1 MATPLKSGFIC
12 AFALS
17 AFVVGTPAQ
26 AQSTDCV
33 NYATEYANSYVG
45 NGDPIGDAVSGGMAG
60 AVVGGAVG
68 WPVGPRR
75 GAKAG
80 AALGV
85 LDNMG
90 SVPGG
95 WDAMYDMAY
104 QMCLQQTSGVNAPPL
119 ELAPNLMAPSP
130 NCRSS
135 VTVNKGL
142 QRTPEGGITVGSGG
156 NGCN

>member
-1 MATPLKSGFIC
+1 MAIPSMSGFIC
-12 AFALS
+12 AAALS
-17 AFVVGTPAQ
+17 TLIVGTPAH

-33 NYATEYANSYVG
+33 NYATEYANSYYG
-45 NGDPIGDAVSGGMAG
+45 SGDPVGDAVSGGMAG
-60 AVVGGAVG
+60 AVVGGAIG
-68 WPVGPRR
+68 GPFGARR

-80 AALGV
+80 GALGV
-85 LDNMG
+85 LDNMA
-90 SVPGG
+90 SMPGG

-104 QMCLQQTSGVNAPPL
+104 QMCLQQTSGVNTTPL
-119 ELAPNLMAPSP
+119 DVAPNLQPPSS

-142 QRTPEGGITVGSGG
+142 QRTPEGGIIVGSGG